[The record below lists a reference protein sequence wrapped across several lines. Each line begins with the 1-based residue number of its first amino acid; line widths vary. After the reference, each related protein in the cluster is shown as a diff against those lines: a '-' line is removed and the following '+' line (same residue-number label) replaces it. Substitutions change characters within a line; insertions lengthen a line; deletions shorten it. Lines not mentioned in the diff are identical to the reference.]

1 MMLIKNFYLLFLLI
15 ILPISNLLAE
25 EYDVFYAGF
34 SFSGNYTDKQTSAKF
49 TDKLLNKKNSM
60 GLDIVSASLLE
71 SLNKIKTPNYNIRYG
86 LADLDKGAKESIV
99 MSVTLDSESYSIEYF
114 PISKTYANFV
124 DMYFQIMFYNFK
136 SQKLIASIPFDVE
149 ITSMSKQPF
158 TQEQILE
165 MIEKFYTEGLLS
177 DSNEKINAF
186 HSVEKILSSF
196 ILKDKYRFRIGV
208 TEVKMGEKSFDTIP
222 KKMLENLPSLK
233 NNFAQSLSQRL
244 SLTQSISLVPYQEGV
259 ALGSKMKQ
267 RFANTDEVYEIKLP
281 KPDFNIELTVRG
293 FKKVLAKTSDVTNIF
308 LYGSFANIKILQ
320 PDLDKV
326 YMNARFKN
334 ATQVRIPVGIEDV
347 DDWRKFNYSLIKLF
361 DDFSSNITKT
371 SNEYLNSQTKDA
383 RELKMQLGNVAGV
396 LDKVR

>member
-1 MMLIKNFYLLFLLI
+1 MMPIKNFYLLVLLT

-34 SFSGNYTDKQTSAKF
+34 SFSGNYIDKQTSAKF
-49 TDKLLNKKNSM
+49 TDKLLNKKNSL
-60 GLDIVSASLLE
+60 GLDVVSASLLN
-71 SLNKIKTPNYNIRYG
+71 SLKKIKTPNYKIRYG

-99 MSVTLDSESYSIEYF
+99 MSVALDSESYSVEYF

-124 DMYFQIMFYNFK
+124 DMYFQIMFYNFE

-158 TQEQILE
+158 TQAQVLE

-177 DSNEKINAF
+177 DTNTRINAF
-186 HSVEKILSSF
+186 HSVEKILSGF
-196 ILKDKYRFRIGV
+196 TLKDKYRFRIGV
-208 TEVKMGEKSFDTIP
+208 TEVKLGEKSFNSIP
-222 KKMLENLPSLK
+222 KKMLTNLSSLK

-293 FKKVLAKTSDVTNIF
+293 FKKVLAKTSDVSNIF
-308 LYGSFANIKILQ
+308 LYGSYANIKILQ

-326 YMNARFKN
+326 YIDARFKN
-334 ATQVRIPVGIEDV
+334 ANQIKMPVGVEEV

-371 SNEYLNSQTKDA
+371 SNEYLNNQTKDA
-383 RELKMQLGNVAGV
+383 RNLKTQLGNVADV

>member
-1 MMLIKNFYLLFLLI
+1 MMPIKNFYLLVLLT

-34 SFSGNYTDKQTSAKF
+34 SFSGNYIDKQTSAKF
-49 TDKLLNKKNSM
+49 TDKLLNKKNSL
-60 GLDIVSASLLE
+60 GLDVVSASLLD
-71 SLNKIKTPNYNIRYG
+71 SLKKIKTPNYKIRYG

-99 MSVTLDSESYSIEYF
+99 MSVALDSESYSVEYF

-124 DMYFQIMFYNFK
+124 DMYFQIMFYNFE

-158 TQEQILE
+158 TQAQVLE

-177 DSNEKINAF
+177 DTNTRINAF
-186 HSVEKILSSF
+186 HSVEKILSGF
-196 ILKDKYRFRIGV
+196 TLKDKYRFRIGV
-208 TEVKMGEKSFDTIP
+208 TEVKLGEKSFNSIP
-222 KKMLENLPSLK
+222 KKMLTNLSSLK

-293 FKKVLAKTSDVTNIF
+293 FKKVLAKTSDVSNIF
-308 LYGSFANIKILQ
+308 LYGSYANIKILQ

-326 YMNARFKN
+326 YIDARFKN
-334 ATQVRIPVGIEDV
+334 ANQIKMPVGVEEV

-371 SNEYLNSQTKDA
+371 SNEYLNNQTKDA
-383 RELKMQLGNVAGV
+383 RNLKTQLGNVADV

>member
-1 MMLIKNFYLLFLLI
+1 MMPIKNFYLLVLLT

-34 SFSGNYTDKQTSAKF
+34 SFSGNYIDKQTSAKF
-49 TDKLLNKKNSM
+49 TDKLLNKKNSL
-60 GLDIVSASLLE
+60 GLDVVSASLLD
-71 SLNKIKTPNYNIRYG
+71 SLKKIKTPNYKIRYG

-99 MSVTLDSESYSIEYF
+99 MSVALDSESYSVEYF

-124 DMYFQIMFYNFK
+124 DMYFQIMFYNFE

-158 TQEQILE
+158 TQAQVLE

-177 DSNEKINAF
+177 DTNTRINAF
-186 HSVEKILSSF
+186 HSVEKILSGF
-196 ILKDKYRFRIGV
+196 TLKDKYRFRIGV
-208 TEVKMGEKSFDTIP
+208 TEVKLGEKSFNSIP
-222 KKMLENLPSLK
+222 KKMLTNLSSLK

-293 FKKVLAKTSDVTNIF
+293 FKKVLAKTSDVTNIY
-308 LYGSFANIKILQ
+308 LYGSYANIKILQ

-326 YMNARFKN
+326 YIDARFKN
-334 ATQVRIPVGIEDV
+334 ANQIKMPVGVEEV

-371 SNEYLNSQTKDA
+371 SNEYLNNQTKDA
-383 RELKMQLGNVAGV
+383 RNLKTQLGNVADV

>member
-1 MMLIKNFYLLFLLI
+1 
-15 ILPISNLLAE
+15 
-25 EYDVFYAGF
+25 
-34 SFSGNYTDKQTSAKF
+34 
-49 TDKLLNKKNSM
+49 
-60 GLDIVSASLLE
+60 
-71 SLNKIKTPNYNIRYG
+71 
-86 LADLDKGAKESIV
+86 
-99 MSVTLDSESYSIEYF
+99 
-114 PISKTYANFV
+114 
-124 DMYFQIMFYNFK
+124 
-136 SQKLIASIPFDVE
+136 
-149 ITSMSKQPF
+149 
-158 TQEQILE
+158 
-165 MIEKFYTEGLLS
+165 
-177 DSNEKINAF
+177 
-186 HSVEKILSSF
+186 
-196 ILKDKYRFRIGV
+196 
-208 TEVKMGEKSFDTIP
+208 
-222 KKMLENLPSLK
+222 MLENLPSLK